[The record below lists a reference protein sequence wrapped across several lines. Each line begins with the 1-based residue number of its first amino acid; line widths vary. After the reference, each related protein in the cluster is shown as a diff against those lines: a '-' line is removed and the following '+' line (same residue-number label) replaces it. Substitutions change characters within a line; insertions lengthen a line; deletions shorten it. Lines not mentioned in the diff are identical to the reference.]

1 MPLNDLIRQRV
12 QPLTA
17 AFTSNRIF
25 LYAVFST
32 VATLTTVANA
42 CRNYSNFYAV
52 MVYLSKSGRSLLV
65 LANFGFLSAL
75 FSGRVVQR
83 IFFGPLQPRE
93 IERLYDQTW
102 MFVTESLLAF
112 TIFRDD
118 FDIPFVIMFGFLL
131 FIKCFHWL
139 MADRMESMDQVP
151 YPGPPLLF
159 HVRINS
165 LFLILWLVDF
175 VMLAMAI
182 DSTLTNGVGGMVLFA
197 NEYAILMASALNS
210 MARYTLS
217 NLDMRR
223 ARTRGGANAP
233 AWENKSMYIFYIELV
248 TDFLK
253 LATYLT
259 FFTIVLTFYGL
270 PLNMIR
276 DVWLTARSF
285 TSRLRALVRYHNATR
300 DMDRR
305 YPNATEEELTAMSDR
320 TCIICR
326 EEMIAVL
333 NNQTPPA
340 EGAAPPPPNN
350 NQEGP
355 NVTPKKLPCG
365 HIFHFQCL
373 RSWLER
379 QQSCPTCRR
388 TVLETDQPSRNVG
401 QAGPRGARPAAPQ
414 PGAAPQQPQAGQ
426 QAANGPLVLGW
437 LARFMGIAAQPPL
450 VPGQFPNAP
459 FPQFVP
465 GGPQQIPAN
474 AGWPAPGQQLPP
486 GYAYPF
492 QYQMQP
498 PVQLQ
503 PPPIYRGFY
512 GPGGV
517 WQPWGMDAQALAQG
531 QQAPANQPQP
541 QTHQQPQPVTSP
553 SSQAAAPGLSADQ
566 SQAPTRI
573 PPVDSPQAEPS
584 NFPTPSDA
592 DSAPATDRPSTP
604 REAAALA
611 ALRRHNSSQTSVTT
625 DTQQPASVVPSNDG
639 AVTDITNAPST
650 SPPSEMPL
658 EASASAFTAASASG
672 SASTPATIPENRVEI
687 PSLIPLYDL
696 GSYAQSVRIVP
707 QYAQPSHFLRQ
718 QGGRMQNPLQP
729 GAPGPSQGYRASH
742 TPAPNRTPAE
752 EHRHRPGPARG
763 PLAQLPP
770 TLTDEQLARLD
781 HLTRDAIDE
790 RLRVLEGLSGVVYRC
805 IEELTRIRS
814 VLPPRYQTITT
825 PNDPATP
832 NEGSSANTSNSSS
845 STSVTPQPV
854 NGHSGSPD
862 PGKATPLATNPTP
875 EESNV
880 SSGPS
885 EPTPSSSSQARPAE
899 AESSQPSQTTRQR
912 FFVSPS
918 ESGTLDSID

>member
-1 MPLNDLIRQRV
+1 MSLI
-12 QPLTA
+12 LEC
-17 AFTSNRIF
+17 RI
-25 LYAVFST
+25 
-32 VATLTTVANA
+32 
-42 CRNYSNFYAV
+42 
-52 MVYLSKSGRSLLV
+52 
-65 LANFGFLSAL
+65 
-75 FSGRVVQR
+75 VQR

-248 TDFLK
+248 TAAALF
-253 LATYLT
+253 
-259 FFTIVLTFYGL
+259 
-270 PLNMIR
+270 
-276 DVWLTARSF
+276 
-285 TSRLRALVRYHNATR
+285 SR
-300 DMDRR
+300 
-305 YPNATEEELTAMSDR
+305 PIS
-320 TCIICR
+320 
-326 EEMIAVL
+326 
-333 NNQTPPA
+333 PA
-340 EGAAPPPPNN
+340 GM
-350 NQEGP
+350 
-355 NVTPKKLPCG
+355 
-365 HIFHFQCL
+365 
-373 RSWLER
+373 
-379 QQSCPTCRR
+379 
-388 TVLETDQPSRNVG
+388 
-401 QAGPRGARPAAPQ
+401 Q

-541 QTHQQPQPVTSP
+541 QTHQQPQPVASP
-553 SSQAAAPGLSADQ
+553 LSQAAAPGLSADQ
-566 SQAPTRI
+566 SQGPTRI
-573 PPVDSPQAEPS
+573 PPVDGPQAESS
-584 NFPTPSDA
+584 NFPTPSDT

-611 ALRRHNSSQTSVTT
+611 ALRRHNSPQTSVTI
-625 DTQQPASVVPSNDG
+625 DIQQPASVVPSNDG

-672 SASTPATIPENRVEI
+672 SASTSTTIPENRVEI

-696 GSYAQSVRIVP
+696 GSYAQPVRIVP
-707 QYAQPSHFLRQ
+707 QIPSNQALQ
-718 QGGRMQNPLQP
+718 DPLKAIVP
-729 GAPGPSQGYRASH
+729 
-742 TPAPNRTPAE
+742 
-752 EHRHRPGPARG
+752 
-763 PLAQLPP
+763 
-770 TLTDEQLARLD
+770 
-781 HLTRDAIDE
+781 LTRRHPAGQPLKSIATVQG
-790 RLRVLEGLSGVVYRC
+790 LRV
-805 IEELTRIRS
+805 
-814 VLPPRYQTITT
+814 
-825 PNDPATP
+825 DP
-832 NEGSSANTSNSSS
+832 
-845 STSVTPQPV
+845 
-854 NGHSGSPD
+854 
-862 PGKATPLATNPTP
+862 
-875 EESNV
+875 
-880 SSGPS
+880 
-885 EPTPSSSSQARPAE
+885 
-899 AESSQPSQTTRQR
+899 
-912 FFVSPS
+912 
-918 ESGTLDSID
+918 